1 MNIYEIDKAITDC
14 VDEETGEVDVEALEQ
29 LQMERAAKIENIAL
43 WTLDLAEEQKAI
55 KAQIDRLA
63 DKMNAVKNKR
73 DRLREML
80 VYATGGEKFKTPLVS
95 ITTRET
101 KSVIVDDV
109 DKLPKEFVTVE
120 TTKKVDKTAL
130 KAALDEWELIDGA
143 HIETKQSVTVR

>member
-1 MNIYEIDKAITDC
+1 MNIYEIDKAITAC
-14 VDEETGEVDVEALEQ
+14 VDEETGEVDVEAIEQ
-29 LQMERAAKIENIAL
+29 LQMERNAKIENIAL

-55 KAQIDRLA
+55 KAQIDRLT
-63 DKMNAVKNKR
+63 DKMTAVKNKR
-73 DRLREML
+73 ERLRDML

-130 KAALDEWELIDGA
+130 KAAFDEWELIDGA